1 MVFCQ
6 QLCPCGTST
15 IITAA
20 LYAELEELVEKS
32 LEKGRCGALS
42 KAEVVFFCSAGFLP
56 QLHQLYPAEIRWIS

>member
-32 LEKGRCGALS
+32 LEKG
-42 KAEVVFFCSAGFLP
+42 
-56 QLHQLYPAEIRWIS
+56 